1 MPCSLKFVATALALV
16 AAAAAA
22 PVNLEARPMFM
33 PGPIVPDDSY
43 TGYIPFKT
51 AVTATAS
58 DHENII
64 LTLMQGI
71 D

>member
-43 TGYIPFKT
+43 TGYIPFKA
-51 AVTATAS
+51 AVPATAS
-58 DHENII
+58 DH
-64 LTLMQGI
+64 
-71 D
+71 

>member
-1 MPCSLKFVATALALV
+1 
-16 AAAAAA
+16 
-22 PVNLEARPMFM
+22 M